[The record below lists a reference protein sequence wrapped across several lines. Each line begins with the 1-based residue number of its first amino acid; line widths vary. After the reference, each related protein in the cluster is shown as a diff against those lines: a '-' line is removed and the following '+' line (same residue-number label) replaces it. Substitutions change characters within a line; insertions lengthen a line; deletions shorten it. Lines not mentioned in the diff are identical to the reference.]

1 MSADRTP
8 FVLTATSE
16 EIEDADAILRDLE
29 EIIFETLPPDQ
40 AEAAYVAA
48 LQHLLKVM
56 GGDAI
61 LATDQLLERV
71 TRRSSAR

>member
-29 EIIFETLPPDQ
+29 EIIFETLPPDR

-48 LQHLLKVM
+48 LQHLLRVM

-61 LATDQLLERV
+61 LATDQLFERV
-71 TRRSSAR
+71 TPRSSAR